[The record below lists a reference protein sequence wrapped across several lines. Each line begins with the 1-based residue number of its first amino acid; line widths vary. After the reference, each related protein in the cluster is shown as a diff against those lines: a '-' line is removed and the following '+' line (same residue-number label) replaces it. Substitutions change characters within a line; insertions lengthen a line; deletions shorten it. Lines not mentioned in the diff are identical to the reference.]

1 MYRREE
7 LGRIAV
13 ITEDCQMVSYEK
25 LIKLSYRATSKL
37 ESRKLAFLM
46 VKNNLASI
54 VFYIG
59 AMKRRIVPMLLH
71 HNLQL
76 ELFKNLI
83 GQYAPG
89 YAILPFDYSWDHED
103 YEIIDQFLKYVVY
116 RKKRFCGREQD
127 YPIFDQLAILLS
139 TSGSTGS
146 AKCVRLSYENI
157 RENTKS
163 ICQALNIQRD
173 DRAITTLPMDYTY
186 GLSIINSHLLK
197 KACIVLNEHS
207 MMYQKFWNLVGKY
220 KCTTFGG
227 VPYTYEM
234 LIKLNLLNKLQG
246 LRYITQA
253 GGKLNEAAVKK
264 MCEQC
269 SKQNVEF
276 IVMYGQTEATAR
288 MSVLP
293 WKLVHNNWGSIGSAI
308 PGVSLYLINENG
320 EKLSAC
326 GIEGEIVCEGKNVSL
341 GYAYSYEDL
350 ALGDV
355 NNGIW
360 KTGDIAVVNE
370 NGLFS
375 ITGRKKRIIKLY
387 GNRVNLDEMETYL
400 KGKGFSVVCVEKR
413 EKLYVVFFNSP
424 IDELAKIEL
433 VKRGIPLSGIKLY
446 SIDELPIGFSGKIDY
461 FKIKEIIR

>member
-7 LGRIAV
+7 QGRIAV
-13 ITEDCQMVSYEK
+13 ITEACQMVSYEK
-25 LIKLSYRATSKL
+25 LIQLSYRATSKL
-37 ESRKLAFLM
+37 EPRKLVFLM

-83 GQYAPG
+83 RQYAPG
-89 YAILPFDYSWDHED
+89 YAVLPFDYSWEHED

-116 RKKRFCGREQD
+116 RKKRLCGREQD

-197 KACIVLNEHS
+197 KACIVLNEYS

-264 MCEQC
+264 CA
-269 SKQNVEF
+269 S
-276 IVMYGQTEATAR
+276 
-288 MSVLP
+288 SVLS
-293 WKLVHNNWGSIGSAI
+293 KML
-308 PGVSLYLINENG
+308 SL
-320 EKLSAC
+320 
-326 GIEGEIVCEGKNVSL
+326 
-341 GYAYSYEDL
+341 
-350 ALGDV
+350 
-355 NNGIW
+355 
-360 KTGDIAVVNE
+360 
-370 NGLFS
+370 
-375 ITGRKKRIIKLY
+375 
-387 GNRVNLDEMETYL
+387 
-400 KGKGFSVVCVEKR
+400 
-413 EKLYVVFFNSP
+413 
-424 IDELAKIEL
+424 
-433 VKRGIPLSGIKLY
+433 
-446 SIDELPIGFSGKIDY
+446 
-461 FKIKEIIR
+461 